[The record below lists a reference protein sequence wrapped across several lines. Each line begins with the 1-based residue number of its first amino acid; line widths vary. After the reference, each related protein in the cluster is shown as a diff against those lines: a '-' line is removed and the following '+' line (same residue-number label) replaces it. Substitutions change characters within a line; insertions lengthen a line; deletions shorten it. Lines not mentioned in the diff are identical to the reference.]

1 MTRRKDGRW
10 LKVVTINKKKVYF
23 YSSADTEK
31 KAEKDIQRQLLE
43 YQRKQDVSTTTLREI
58 AQEWKER
65 HFESISHK
73 TQAEYTAMLGRI
85 IDAFGDRRVDS
96 IRPLEVENFIV
107 SFAGKGYAKNTVSSQ
122 LMVFKMIMRAAVVQG
137 IIDISPCESIKIPK
151 NLTKKARDLPADETI
166 QKIKSSIDCHF
177 GMFAYL
183 LLYTGLRRGEALALT
198 YEDIDFENGTI
209 TVNKVITYES
219 NQPIVRNYTKTT
231 AGMRTVVL
239 LDVLAEKLPK
249 NKKGPVFFNGEY
261 MTQQAYKRH
270 FDRYKKESGV
280 QCTAHQIRHAYATI
294 LYEAGISDKDT
305 QSLMGHS
312 DISLTRNIYQHI
324 RQKKLADARAKLNQY
339 VLNENRIEKD

>member
-1 MTRRKDGRW
+1 MTQRKDGRW
-10 LKVVTINKKKVYF
+10 QHAVTINGKRVYF
-23 YSSADTEK
+23 YSNESTEK
-31 KAEKDIQRQLLE
+31 KAEKDIRRQLLE
-43 YQRKQDVSTTTLREI
+43 YQGKKDVSTTTVQQV
-58 AQEWKER
+58 AYDWKYK
-65 HFESISHK
+65 HFDTIGHK

-85 IDAFGDRRVDS
+85 LEEFGDRTVES

-107 SFAGKGYAKNTVSSQ
+107 DFANRGYAKNTVSSQ
-122 LMVFKMIMRAAVVQG
+122 LMVFKMIMRCAVVKG

-151 NLTKKARDLPADETI
+151 NLEKKKRELPEDETI
-166 QKIKSSIDCHF
+166 QKIKDSVDCHF
-177 GMFAYL
+177 GLFAFF

-198 YEDIDFENGTI
+198 YEDIDFKNNTI

-219 NQPIVRNYTKTT
+219 NQPIIRNYTKTA

-239 LDVLAEKLPK
+239 LDVLAEKLQK
-249 NKKGPVFFNGEY
+249 NKKGPVFYNGEY

-270 FDRYKKESGV
+270 FDRYKRESGV
-280 QCTAHQIRHAYATI
+280 NCTAHQIRHAYATI

-324 RQKKLADARAKLNQY
+324 RQKKLDDARLKLNQY
-339 VLNENRIEKD
+339 VTPSNEK